1 MEELRTKISSL
12 YSLNKAFMRCK
23 SGRLWKPSVMDYYL
37 HMSRYNYILHKQLD
51 GDTYRVKPCYH
62 FTIYEPMK
70 RNIQAPHLTD
80 RIVQSSICNNYLKE
94 KLRYVFIRGN
104 CACQEGKGTDD
115 ARNYFKELLRRY
127 YRRYGTDGVVW
138 KIDIRHYFASIDGDC
153 LDAINQRYIQDEWV
167 ISYMEQWGVQKGT
180 KGLGLGAETNQFE
193 AALALHPI
201 DTFFKTVAG
210 CKYYV
215 RYQDDIMVIL
225 RNKEE
230 VHRVQDMLIRQL
242 AGQKLSLNQKKTRIF
257 KLSAWYSFLGFNFTV
272 TESGKVLMR
281 IKAES
286 VSRQR
291 RRCRHQFNNIPSE
304 DIEISGTCW
313 AANASKGNNYFIVRK
328 TEAYIM
334 EIVREKREQEKK
346 IEASAARV
354 EKLVANQEYIAMM
367 ADIDLPEEGER
378 QEVTE

>member
-1 MEELRTKISSL
+1 
-12 YSLNKAFMRCK
+12 
-23 SGRLWKPSVMDYYL
+23 
-37 HMSRYNYILHKQLD
+37 
-51 GDTYRVKPCYH
+51 
-62 FTIYEPMK
+62 
-70 RNIQAPHLTD
+70 
-80 RIVQSSICNNYLKE
+80 
-94 KLRYVFIRGN
+94 
-104 CACQEGKGTDD
+104 
-115 ARNYFKELLRRY
+115 
-127 YRRYGTDGVVW
+127 
-138 KIDIRHYFASIDGDC
+138 
-153 LDAINQRYIQDEWV
+153 
-167 ISYMEQWGVQKGT
+167 
-180 KGLGLGAETNQFE
+180 
-193 AALALHPI
+193 
-201 DTFFKTVAG
+201 
-210 CKYYV
+210 
-215 RYQDDIMVIL
+215 
-225 RNKEE
+225 
-230 VHRVQDMLIRQL
+230 MLIQQL
-242 AGQKLSLNQKKTRIF
+242 AEQKLTLNQKKTRIF

-272 TESGKVLMR
+272 TETGKVLMR

-378 QEVTE
+378 QEVAE

>member
-1 MEELRTKISSL
+1 
-12 YSLNKAFMRCK
+12 
-23 SGRLWKPSVMDYYL
+23 MDYYL
-37 HMSRYNYILHKQLD
+37 HMNRYNYILHKQLD

-70 RNIQAPHLTD
+70 RDIQAPHLTD

-153 LDAINQRYIQDEWV
+153 LDAINQKYIQDEWI
-167 ISYMEQWGVQKGT
+167 ISYMEQWGVRKGAT
-180 KGLGLGAETNQFE
+180 GLGLGAETNQFE

-215 RYQDDIMVIL
+215 RYQDDIMIIL

-230 VHRVQDMLIRQL
+230 VHRVQDMLIQQL
-242 AGQKLSLNQKKTRIF
+242 EEQKLALNQKKTRIF
-257 KLSAWYSFLGFNFTV
+257 KLSA
-272 TESGKVLMR
+272 
-281 IKAES
+281 
-286 VSRQR
+286 
-291 RRCRHQFNNIPSE
+291 
-304 DIEISGTCW
+304 
-313 AANASKGNNYFIVRK
+313 
-328 TEAYIM
+328 
-334 EIVREKREQEKK
+334 
-346 IEASAARV
+346 
-354 EKLVANQEYIAMM
+354 
-367 ADIDLPEEGER
+367 
-378 QEVTE
+378 